1 MSPYRIFLSTLVLLS
16 LGTSCRKE
24 LPITKSAERRL
35 TLNYV
40 TSTSVGELYGS
51 LLSST
56 EYPALQ
62 LTRTGQGA
70 ARYVLEAGIRVE
82 VNGQERYAQT
92 ARLAAGL
99 LRPDLSFAPGD
110 RVRIT
115 ATDRSDGAEVSS
127 ELQIPAQPQPFTA
140 SVRRVSSSGQSSAR
154 GVLHWR
160 VEMRDPVAET
170 NYYRITLRVV
180 HPWRTSAGALR
191 YHIDYLPLDVDN
203 SLILNDGEVIP
214 KGRKDD
220 DLGGLVGRPA
230 RNKTQVFSDRL
241 MQGGQA
247 VLELDSDYPLARWGG
262 SYGSPDPKLASRVE
276 LVLQAI
282 SREAYLYMKQLN
294 TLEAGD
300 YSEDNFLA
308 TPLQFPS
315 NTSTGVGLVS
325 IAADRV
331 LVVSQLP

>member
-1 MSPYRIFLSTLVLLS
+1 MSPYRIFLSALVLLS
-16 LGTSCRKE
+16 LGASCRKE

-82 VNGQERYAQT
+82 VNGQERYQQT

-115 ATDRSDGAEVSS
+115 ATDRSDGTEVSS
-127 ELQIPAQPQPFTA
+127 ELAIPTQPQPFTA
-140 SVRRVSSSGQSSAR
+140 SVRRVSSSGQSSTR

-170 NYYRITLRVV
+170 NYYRIALRVV

-220 DLGGLVGRPA
+220 DFGELIGRPA

-247 VLELDSDYPLARWGG
+247 VLEFDSDYPLARWGG
-262 SYGSPDPKLASRVE
+262 SYGSPDPKLAPRVE

-315 NTSTGVGLVS
+315 NTSSGVGLVS

>member
-1 MSPYRIFLSTLVLLS
+1 MSPYRIFLSSLVLLS

-51 LLSST
+51 LLSTT
-56 EYPALQ
+56 EYPTLQ

-115 ATDRSDGAEVSS
+115 ATDRSDGAEVRS
-127 ELQIPAQPQPFTA
+127 ELEIPAQPQPFTA

-170 NYYRITLRVV
+170 NYYRIALRVV
-180 HPWRTSAGALR
+180 HPWRTSAGTLR

-220 DLGGLVGRPA
+220 DLGDLVGRPA

-247 VLELDSDYPLARWGG
+247 VLAFDSDYALARWGG
-262 SYGSPDPKLASRVE
+262 SYGSPGPKLAPRVE

>member
-16 LGTSCRKE
+16 LGISCRKE

-40 TSTSVGELYGS
+40 TSTSVGQLYGS

-115 ATDRSDGAEVSS
+115 ATDRSDGAKVSS
-127 ELQIPAQPQPFTA
+127 ELEIPAQPQPFTA

-170 NYYRITLRVV
+170 NYYRIALRVV
-180 HPWRTSAGALR
+180 HPWRTSAGVLR

-247 VLELDSDYPLARWGG
+247 VLEFDSDYPLARWGG
-262 SYGSPDPKLASRVE
+262 NYGSPDPKLASRVE

-308 TPLQFPS
+308 TPLQYPS

>member
-1 MSPYRIFLSTLVLLS
+1 MSPYRIFLSALVLLS
-16 LGTSCRKE
+16 LGVSCRKE

-40 TSTSVGELYGS
+40 TSTSVGELYGA

-70 ARYVLEAGIRVE
+70 ARYVLEAGIHVE

-127 ELQIPAQPQPFTA
+127 ELQIPAQPRPFTA

-160 VEMRDPVAET
+160 VEMQDPVAET
-170 NYYRITLRVV
+170 NYYRIALRVV
-180 HPWRTSAGALR
+180 HPWRTSAGVLR

-220 DLGGLVGRPA
+220 DLGDLVGRPA

-247 VLELDSDYPLARWGG
+247 VLEFDSDYPLARWGG
-262 SYGSPDPKLASRVE
+262 SYGSPDPKLAPRVE

>member
-1 MSPYRIFLSTLVLLS
+1 MSPYRIFLSALVLLS

-99 LRPDLSFAPGD
+99 LRPDLRFAPGD

-140 SVRRVSSSGQSSAR
+140 SVRRVSSSEQSATR
-154 GVLHWR
+154 GLLHWR

-170 NYYRITLRVV
+170 NYYRIALRVV
-180 HPWRTSAGALR
+180 HPWRTSAGVLR

-247 VLELDSDYPLARWGG
+247 VLEFDSDYPLARWGG

>member
-1 MSPYRIFLSTLVLLS
+1 MSPYRIFLSALVLLS
-16 LGTSCRKE
+16 LGASCRKE

-62 LTRTGQGA
+62 LTSTGQGA
-70 ARYVLEAGIRVE
+70 ARYVLEARIRVE
-82 VNGQERYAQT
+82 VNGQEHYAQT

-99 LRPDLSFAPGD
+99 LRPDLRFAPGD

-127 ELQIPAQPQPFTA
+127 ELEIPAQPQPFTA
-140 SVRRVSSSGQSSAR
+140 SVRRASSSGQSTTR
-154 GVLHWR
+154 GLLHWR

-170 NYYRITLRVV
+170 NYYRIALRVV
-180 HPWRTSAGALR
+180 HPWRTSAGVLR

-220 DLGGLVGRPA
+220 GLGELVGRPA

-247 VLELDSDYPLARWGG
+247 VLEFDSDYPLAHWGG

>member
-1 MSPYRIFLSTLVLLS
+1 MSPYRIFLSALVLLS

-51 LLSST
+51 LLSTT

-115 ATDRSDGAEVSS
+115 ATDRSDGAEVRS
-127 ELQIPAQPQPFTA
+127 ELEIPAQPQPFTA

-160 VEMRDPVAET
+160 VEMQDPVAET
-170 NYYRITLRVV
+170 NYYRIALRVV

-247 VLELDSDYPLARWGG
+247 VLEFDSDYPLARWGR
-262 SYGSPDPKLASRVE
+262 SYGSPDPKLAPRVE

>member
-16 LGTSCRKE
+16 LGISCRKE

-40 TSTSVGELYGS
+40 TSTSVGQLYGS

-115 ATDRSDGAEVSS
+115 ATDRSDGAKVSS
-127 ELQIPAQPQPFTA
+127 ELEIPAQPQPFTA

-170 NYYRITLRVV
+170 NYYRIALRVV
-180 HPWRTSAGALR
+180 HPWRTSAGVLR

-247 VLELDSDYPLARWGG
+247 VLEFDSDYPLARWGG
-262 SYGSPDPKLASRVE
+262 NYGSPDPKLASRVE

>member
-1 MSPYRIFLSTLVLLS
+1 MSPYRIFLSALVLLN

-99 LRPDLSFAPGD
+99 LRPDLRFAPGD

-115 ATDRSDGAEVSS
+115 ATDRSDGAEISS
-127 ELQIPAQPQPFTA
+127 ELEIPAQPQPFTA
-140 SVRRVSSSGQSSAR
+140 SVRRASSSGQSATR
-154 GVLHWR
+154 ALLHWR
-160 VEMRDPVAET
+160 VEMRDPVAES
-170 NYYRITLRVV
+170 NYYRIALRVV

-220 DLGGLVGRPA
+220 GIGELVGRPA
-230 RNKTQVFSDRL
+230 HNKTQVFSDRL

-247 VLELDSDYPLARWGG
+247 VLEFDSDYPLTRWGG
-262 SYGSPDPKLASRVE
+262 SYGSSDPKLASRVE

-315 NTSTGVGLVS
+315 NTSSGVGLVS

>member
-1 MSPYRIFLSTLVLLS
+1 MSPYRIFLSALVLLS

-51 LLSST
+51 LLSSI

-70 ARYVLEAGIRVE
+70 ARYVLKAGIRVE
-82 VNGQERYAQT
+82 VNGLERYAQT

-170 NYYRITLRVV
+170 NYYRIALRVV

-241 MQGGQA
+241 IQGGQA
-247 VLELDSDYPLARWGG
+247 VLEFDSDYPLARWGG
-262 SYGSPDPKLASRVE
+262 NYGSPDPKLAPRVE

>member
-1 MSPYRIFLSTLVLLS
+1 MSPYRIFLSALVLLS

-51 LLSST
+51 LLSTT

-115 ATDRSDGAEVSS
+115 ATDRSDGAEVRS
-127 ELQIPAQPQPFTA
+127 ELEIPTQPQPFTA

-170 NYYRITLRVV
+170 NYYRIALRVV

-230 RNKTQVFSDRL
+230 HNKTQVFSDRL

-247 VLELDSDYPLARWGG
+247 VLEFDSDYPLARWGG

>member
-92 ARLAAGL
+92 VRLAAGL

-127 ELQIPAQPQPFTA
+127 ELEIPAQPQPFTA

-170 NYYRITLRVV
+170 NYYRIALRVA
-180 HPWRTSAGALR
+180 HPWRTSAGVLR

-220 DLGGLVGRPA
+220 GLGELVGRPA

-247 VLELDSDYPLARWGG
+247 VLEFDSDYPLTRWGG
-262 SYGSPDPKLASRVE
+262 SYGSSDPKLASRVE

-315 NTSTGVGLVS
+315 NTSSGVGLVS

>member
-1 MSPYRIFLSTLVLLS
+1 MSPYRIFLSALVLLS

-40 TSTSVGELYGS
+40 TSTSVGQLYGS

-56 EYPALQ
+56 ESPALQ

-140 SVRRVSSSGQSSAR
+140 SVRRVSSSGQSSTQ

-170 NYYRITLRVV
+170 NYYRIALRVV

-247 VLELDSDYPLARWGG
+247 VLEFDSDYPLARWGG
-262 SYGSPDPKLASRVE
+262 SYGSPDPKLAPRVE

-325 IAADRV
+325 IAADHV

>member
-51 LLSST
+51 LLSTT

-82 VNGQERYAQT
+82 VNGQARYAQT

-127 ELQIPAQPQPFTA
+127 ELEIPVQPQPFTA
-140 SVRRVSSSGQSSAR
+140 SVRRVSSSGQSSTR

-170 NYYRITLRVV
+170 NYYRIALRVV
-180 HPWRTSAGALR
+180 HPWRTSAGVLR

-247 VLELDSDYPLARWGG
+247 VLEFDSDYPLARWGG

>member
-1 MSPYRIFLSTLVLLS
+1 MSPYRIFLSALVLLS
-16 LGTSCRKE
+16 LGASCRKE

-51 LLSST
+51 PLSST

-70 ARYVLEAGIRVE
+70 ARYVQEARIRVE
-82 VNGQERYAQT
+82 VNGQERYQQA

-99 LRPDLSFAPGD
+99 LRPDLRFAPGD

-127 ELQIPAQPQPFTA
+127 ELEIPAQPQPFTA
-140 SVRRVSSSGQSSAR
+140 SVRRASSTGESASR
-154 GVLHWR
+154 GALHWR

-170 NYYRITLRVV
+170 NYYRIALRVV
-180 HPWRTSAGALR
+180 HPWRTSAGVLR

-247 VLELDSDYPLARWGG
+247 VLEFDSDYPLARWGG

>member
-70 ARYVLEAGIRVE
+70 AHYVLEAGIRVE

-115 ATDRSDGAEVSS
+115 ATDRSDGAEVRS
-127 ELQIPAQPQPFTA
+127 ELEIPAQPQPFTT

-160 VEMRDPVAET
+160 VEMQDPVAET
-170 NYYRITLRVV
+170 NYYRIALRVV

-247 VLELDSDYPLARWGG
+247 VLEFDSDYPLARWGG
-262 SYGSPDPKLASRVE
+262 SYGSPDPKLAPRVE

>member
-1 MSPYRIFLSTLVLLS
+1 MSPYRIFLSALVLLS

-115 ATDRSDGAEVSS
+115 ATDRSDGAEVRS
-127 ELQIPAQPQPFTA
+127 ELEIPAQPQPFTA

-160 VEMRDPVAET
+160 VEMQDPVAET
-170 NYYRITLRVV
+170 NYYRIALRVV
-180 HPWRTSAGALR
+180 HPWRTSAGALH

-247 VLELDSDYPLARWGG
+247 VLEFDSDYPLARWGG

>member
-1 MSPYRIFLSTLVLLS
+1 MSPYRIFLSALVLLS

-51 LLSST
+51 LLSSI

-82 VNGQERYAQT
+82 VNGLEHYAQT

-160 VEMRDPVAET
+160 VEMQDPVAET
-170 NYYRITLRVV
+170 NYYRIALRVV

-247 VLELDSDYPLARWGG
+247 VLEFDSDYPLARWGG
-262 SYGSPDPKLASRVE
+262 SYGSPDPKLAPRVE

>member
-1 MSPYRIFLSTLVLLS
+1 MSPYRIFLSALVLLS

-82 VNGQERYAQT
+82 VNGQERYVQT

-115 ATDRSDGAEVSS
+115 AIDRSDGAEVRS
-127 ELQIPAQPQPFTA
+127 ELEIPAQPQPFTA

-160 VEMRDPVAET
+160 VEMRDPVVET
-170 NYYRITLRVV
+170 NYYRIALRVV

-247 VLELDSDYPLARWGG
+247 VLEFDSDYPLARWGG
-262 SYGSPDPKLASRVE
+262 SYGSPDPKLAPRVE